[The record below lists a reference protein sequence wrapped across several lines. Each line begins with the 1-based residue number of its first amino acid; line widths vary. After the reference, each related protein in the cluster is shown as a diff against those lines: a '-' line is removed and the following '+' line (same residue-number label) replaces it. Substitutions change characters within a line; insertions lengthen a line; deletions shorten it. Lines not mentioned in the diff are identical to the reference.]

1 MRHKAIDR
9 FNAAAA
15 AFTAEALDC
24 AAELELVVDSM
35 KRAAGVASTMGAL
48 DFAPAAVQQRD
59 EERATGATGGGA
71 TGATSGGVSGG
82 APPAANDGE
91 VEAGLKA
98 LFDGER
104 QVA

>member
-59 EERATGATGGGA
+59 EERATGATGGG
-71 TGATSGGVSGG
+71 VSGG